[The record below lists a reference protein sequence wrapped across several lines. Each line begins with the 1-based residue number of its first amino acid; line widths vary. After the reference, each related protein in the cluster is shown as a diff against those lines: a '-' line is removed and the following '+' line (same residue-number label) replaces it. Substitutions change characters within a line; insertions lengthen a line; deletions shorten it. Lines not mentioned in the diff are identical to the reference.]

1 MVLGSRQVKAPDFLS
16 NMCSIMIGDM
26 TASRRQPPRPEP
38 PPPEPANGF
47 PDLDRPDTS
56 EDWEQVRRS
65 VAMLPPGAWAL
76 TREEAL
82 RALQTLVR
90 CLRA

>member
-1 MVLGSRQVKAPDFLS
+1 MSVPAEDQ
-16 NMCSIMIGDM
+16 
-26 TASRRQPPRPEP
+26 
-38 PPPEPANGF
+38 PPPEPSNGL
-47 PDLDRPDTS
+47 PDDDRPDTP